1 MNKLILIFL
10 ILVLSSQLTQGLL
23 TDRQVIYFAF
33 DEGAGNIT
41 RNLFNSSQYL
51 IALSSIDSGNIIGSI
66 IPNWTQAGI
75 IFNTSRILNSSLNQN
90 YWMGSTN
97 TGIII
102 NVTKYGIDANKPR
115 TFSMWINVS
124 DYSKPIDPAET
135 LFAFPATLT
144 TAGAYELR
152 MSSAGGRTRFFSL
165 GNSNFS
171 FDRNMTEFNSRWTNL
186 VLTYNGSSSLGW
198 SFYINGQLQNRSGS
212 TPDTGL
218 LGQFH
223 IGITNSEIAG
233 TNLNAS
239 VDEFVIWNRS
249 LSDSEVSL
257 LYNNYLQGLR
267 NTNFFVND
275 ERFNNQTFELSTEN
289 FIINITYDSNSISN
303 IIGRLVYNNTRNIGL
318 QIGSGNN
325 SIFNATI
332 QVPAVNQDTNKTFY
346 WEFEMIDAS
355 GTSFFS
361 NSSFRSQTVIDI
373 IIDNCTIN
381 SIFLMNLTVKDEDNQ
396 NTFSESVADNVTVET
411 ELSIN
416 DGITFN
422 QTFTRV
428 NPIRICIS
436 DPLIGNNRL
445 NALISYEAFDHVK
458 EFHVIQNQTVNS
470 SLIPVNITL
479 LDLAI
484 VNSQE
489 FLITFE
495 DETFIPV
502 EDAIIDITRKYI
514 GEATYKTVEKP
525 ITDQDGQ
532 TIGHFVL
539 SDEIY
544 TLIVSKNNKVLAI
557 FNDIRVFCSN
567 IQTGDCQL
575 NLNPIGSLINIEDF
589 EDAGNINYLFGYN
602 DTTRVANLVFVST
615 DGQVKTVGFNITTT
629 NQTQLCNSFL
639 TAQSGTVT
647 CTVPAGINGTA
658 IVKIYSDFSQV
669 SQIFITLGQL
679 ILDVDISR
687 FILAIFIPLTFAL
700 IGFSS
705 GALMIMMFILGLV
718 FVSLLSIFSFGG
730 ILGSASAILWF
741 IIAGAIIIYK
751 INKTENK

>member
-75 IFNTSRILNSSLNQN
+75 IFNASRILNSSLNQN

-257 LYNNYLQGLR
+257 LYNKETSESDKLR
-267 NTNFFVND
+267 FHITNS
-275 ERFNNQTFELSTEN
+275 STDA
-289 FIINITYDSNSISN
+289 FK
-303 IIGRLVYNNTRNIGL
+303 L
-318 QIGSGNN
+318 
-325 SIFNATI
+325 
-332 QVPAVNQDTNKTFY
+332 VPAIS
-346 WEFEMIDAS
+346 EF
-355 GTSFFS
+355 
-361 NSSFRSQTVIDI
+361 VI
-373 IIDNCTIN
+373 
-381 SIFLMNLTVKDEDNQ
+381 
-396 NTFSESVADNVTVET
+396 
-411 ELSIN
+411 
-416 DGITFN
+416 
-422 QTFTRV
+422 
-428 NPIRICIS
+428 PI
-436 DPLIGNNRL
+436 
-445 NALISYEAFDHVK
+445 
-458 EFHVIQNQTVNS
+458 
-470 SLIPVNITL
+470 
-479 LDLAI
+479 
-484 VNSQE
+484 
-489 FLITFE
+489 
-495 DETFIPV
+495 
-502 EDAIIDITRKYI
+502 
-514 GEATYKTVEKP
+514 
-525 ITDQDGQ
+525 
-532 TIGHFVL
+532 
-539 SDEIY
+539 
-544 TLIVSKNNKVLAI
+544 
-557 FNDIRVFCSN
+557 
-567 IQTGDCQL
+567 
-575 NLNPIGSLINIEDF
+575 
-589 EDAGNINYLFGYN
+589 
-602 DTTRVANLVFVST
+602 
-615 DGQVKTVGFNITTT
+615 
-629 NQTQLCNSFL
+629 
-639 TAQSGTVT
+639 
-647 CTVPAGINGTA
+647 
-658 IVKIYSDFSQV
+658 
-669 SQIFITLGQL
+669 
-679 ILDVDISR
+679 
-687 FILAIFIPLTFAL
+687 
-700 IGFSS
+700 
-705 GALMIMMFILGLV
+705 
-718 FVSLLSIFSFGG
+718 
-730 ILGSASAILWF
+730 
-741 IIAGAIIIYK
+741 
-751 INKTENK
+751 